1 MMEFDRRPIFNPER
15 KSAVLNGKEVR
26 YLESQGI
33 SSTHNPLVM
42 IPGWPVSAD
51 SLAPLMQELGKDV
64 KCYALNLPG
73 FGGSETDYGTN
84 HSFYYY
90 AEYLDQFREGIVDS
104 EKVNLLGYSTGG
116 VLGIVYDNK
125 FQNALDKLIVFS
137 PPYNGIEYYQQASE
151 KDIRFFQLF
160 VLLRRYRPLTR
171 LLNNRLVIGRIVKTV
186 ISDIYSGGYPGLSH
200 TGGRF
205 TKELIEES
213 SKFNVKAVIDLAA
226 DLFDHDFSEEAEK
239 VEAQTLVIAAENDE
253 IVTPEMVRPLSELI
267 QGSQFVLIPDGD
279 HSVGLVEPDKMARL
293 IVKFLRG

>member
-1 MMEFDRRPIFNPER
+1 M
-15 KSAVLNGKEVR
+15 
-26 YLESQGI
+26 
-33 SSTHNPLVM
+33 
-42 IPGWPVSAD
+42 
-51 SLAPLMQELGKDV
+51 
-64 KCYALNLPG
+64 
-73 FGGSETDYGTN
+73 
-84 HSFYYY
+84 
-90 AEYLDQFREGIVDS
+90 
-104 EKVNLLGYSTGG
+104 
-116 VLGIVYDNK
+116 
-125 FQNALDKLIVFS
+125 
-137 PPYNGIEYYQQASE
+137 
-151 KDIRFFQLF
+151 
-160 VLLRRYRPLTR
+160 
-171 LLNNRLVIGRIVKTV
+171 
-186 ISDIYSGGYPGLSH
+186 SH